1 MTVILSRPGMS
12 RAEVRGCWKAMVGR
26 LGCVSGTPITRSKN
40 IRKYIINKLW
50 DYLSIVKE
58 KTVNLPHM
66 INNSMKFWE
75 LSSSSGILDTP
86 RGKTNHK
93 SKQKHTKATI
103 QYKAMVGLTVSA
115 QTSKQPERL
124 ENQQTH
130 PTTRGSNA
138 PSLCFS
144 FALGKLLR
152 AVGFDHGCNKLS
164 TAYQA

>member
-1 MTVILSRPGMS
+1 MS

-26 LGCVSGTPITRSKN
+26 FGCVSGTPITCSKN
-40 IRKYIINKLW
+40 IREYIINKLW
-50 DYLSIVKE
+50 DYLSIVKDKKQSIFPTWSTILWNSESYLQAQEFWTHREE
-58 KTVNLPHM
+58 KQTTKAN
-66 INNSMKFWE
+66 
-75 LSSSSGILDTP
+75 
-86 RGKTNHK
+86 K
-93 SKQKHTKATI
+93 SIQKHTKATI
-103 QYKAMVGLTVSA
+103 QYKAMVGLTVST

-164 TAYQA
+164 TAYQASPF